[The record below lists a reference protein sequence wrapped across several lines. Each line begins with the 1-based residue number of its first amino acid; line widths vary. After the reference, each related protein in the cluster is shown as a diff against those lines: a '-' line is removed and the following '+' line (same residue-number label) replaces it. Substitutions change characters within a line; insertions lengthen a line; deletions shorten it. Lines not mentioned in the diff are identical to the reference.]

1 MEFSLYF
8 FWQMSTVDRGRCIT
22 LLPPAYSSLQPLSQL
37 SAIMTDT
44 DDNEVVLVQRVT
56 LPNSQKTAIIVT
68 INRPDK
74 KNCFNTEVCHKLAD
88 VFHDIAQEIQGYDLQ
103 TTNEAEESNNSI
115 AAVIFTGAGSSFCAG
130 ADLSNPPNPLHQSSD
145 LPHYLRLNPV
155 HQMSKIGVPII
166 GALKGHAITGGF
178 ELALACD
185 ILIGDATTKFR
196 DTHVKFG
203 LAPCW
208 GLSQKLSQRIGPGRA
223 KIVSFSALPLKADD
237 AYAWGLLDELVD
249 SSATCDVDGVDKNN
263 HALLRALQLADSIG
277 ANDPVMVRRYKRA
290 MVKGTDITNLRRE
303 RELGLAHYLEVVG
316 DGSTFEGA
324 KEFITDESRPRM
336 QSKL

>member
-1 MEFSLYF
+1 MAAVQDE
-8 FWQMSTVDRGRCIT
+8 
-22 LLPPAYSSLQPLSQL
+22 P
-37 SAIMTDT
+37 
-44 DDNEVVLVQRVT
+44 VLVERVD
-56 LPNSQKTAIIVT
+56 LPKSQKTAIIVT

-74 KNCFNTEVCHKLAD
+74 KNCFNTQVCHELAQI
-88 VFHDIAQEIQGYDLQ
+88 FHDIAAEIQSNDLRTRNQ
-103 TTNEAEESNNSI
+103 DDLDEANETINSV
-115 AAVIFTGAGSSFCAG
+115 AAVIFTGAGHSFCAG

-155 HQMSKIGVPII
+155 YQMSKIGVPII
-166 GALKGHAITGGF
+166 GALKGHVITGGF

-223 KIVSFSALPLKADD
+223 KMVSFSAMPVSANV
-237 AYAWGLLDELVD
+237 AHAWGLLDEIAD
-249 SSATCDVDGVDKNN
+249 SSLQCDIEGIEKNN
-263 HALLRALQLADSIG
+263 CALHRALELADAIG
-277 ANDPVMVRRYKRA
+277 ANDTVMVVRYKRA
-290 MVKGTDITNLRRE
+290 IVEGMDSTGLRRE

-316 DGSTFEGA
+316 DGSTFEDA
-324 KEFITDESRPRM
+324 KEFIEARPR

>member
-1 MEFSLYF
+1 MAAAP
-8 FWQMSTVDRGRCIT
+8 QD
-22 LLPPAYSSLQPLSQL
+22 P
-37 SAIMTDT
+37 
-44 DDNEVVLVQRVT
+44 VVLVDRVT
-56 LPNSQKTAIIVT
+56 LPKSQKTAVIVT

-74 KNCFNTEVCHKLAD
+74 KNCFNTHVCQKLAQ
-88 VFHDIAQEIQGYDLQ
+88 VFHDISEEIQAYDLQ
-103 TTNEAEESNNSI
+103 TRNQTDDEVDEAINSI

-145 LPHYLRLNPV
+145 LPHYLRWNPV

-166 GALKGHAITGGF
+166 GAVKGHVITGGF

-185 ILIGDATTKFR
+185 VLIGDATTKFR

-223 KIVSFSALPLKADD
+223 KMVSFSAMPIKAEV
-237 AYAWGLLDELVD
+237 AYSWGLLDEIAD
-249 SSATCDVDGVDKNN
+249 PSASCDVEGIEMNN
-263 HALLRALQLADSIG
+263 HVLHRALEVADSIG

-290 MVKGTDITNLRRE
+290 MVEGIDDTGLRRE

-316 DGSTFEGA
+316 DGATFEGA
-324 KEFITDESRPRM
+324 KEFITDERRPRM